1 MSTKEQFSQVLWDW
15 TAILMRR
22 SIHEFMGVMRK
33 SGLSMPQL
41 SVLMR
46 LYFNDMCGVTD
57 IGSYVGFTNAA
68 ASQMVDRLV
77 NMGLLERTEDPV
89 DRRVKNITLTQK
101 GRDVIQ
107 QIINIRH
114 RWMEELTQALTQEE
128 QQSISKAIIQLSQAA
143 GKVEN

>member
-1 MSTKEQFSQVLWDW
+1 MSTKEQSSQVLWGW

-22 SIHEFMGVMRK
+22 SIHEFLGVMRK
-33 SGLSMPQL
+33 SSLTMPQL

-46 LYFNDMCGVTD
+46 LYFQDACGVTD

-77 NMGLLERTEDPV
+77 NMGLLERSEDPY

-101 GRDVIQ
+101 GRDLIQ
-107 QIINIRH
+107 QILDIRN
-114 RWMEELTQALTQEE
+114 RWMEELTQALTPEE
-128 QQSISKAIIQLSQAA
+128 QQSITNAVRLLSEAA
-143 GKVEN
+143 CKVEN